1 MKLKTALS
9 LSLMPVTLILGQA
22 DKTNVDTP
30 ILDEIGIKGNQLG
43 ELDLSRATIL
53 NQDTLESRQVNSLED
68 LNGLSP
74 NLHLSGNGIKSFGDV
89 LTMRGIGNTQF
100 FGSPGVQMY
109 IDGVPQGNVFSY
121 GSDLYGLEAIEVLKG
136 PQGSR
141 FGKLAPGGAINL
153 VTKKPGKK
161 QTSKV
166 SASYATFNTQKYNIS
181 SSGPMDEQFSYSLG
195 IQRALSDGFLNNTSG
210 RNNDSETWNGR
221 LSFHWDGG
229 TGTKAT
235 LGASFTSHEL
245 GAQPLVLRNQAD
257 FYARSV
263 DEDEFT
269 EIDQNQ
275 QFLKLEHETET
286 GTITSIT
293 SRNDWDMNPNKLDI
307 DLSNLPFDSNNPLA
321 KMISTISQDQQLW
334 SQELRFNHT
343 TDNDLSWTIGGYLSE
358 EKIDGLATRDIA
370 ASAVPYT
377 PPYFPFSVP
386 TSYVLESENYAGF
399 FIAEKTLTKT
409 DSLSLLLRYDHFE
422 KSMNRTNMGAQTHN
436 KSKNFSNTSGNI
448 NWTRNV
454 NKSTSYGLVFGY
466 AEKPGGF
473 SAFTGTAGQEV
484 YSDES
489 IVSYEAFVDLNPSE
503 SWELRVGAFLNDVK
517 DYQFELNGAGMD
529 YYLENADEVSIYGL
543 EVDSIWNLGGGW
555 SFGASYGLTESEFKK
570 VTALPALVGKH
581 LPFVPD
587 HSLSLV
593 LGHELDNG
601 LSYQIGSRTT
611 GKTHFWDN
619 TGSNTNDVIDSYTL
633 LEAQIGYAF
642 NDWNFNLFGTN
653 LTKEEYYTSLVSNLK
668 SPVIT
673 DAPGIAGSPRV
684 IGLSISKEF

>member
-181 SSGPMDEQFSYSLG
+181 SSGPMDEQFSYSLC

-343 TDNDLSWTIGGYLSE
+343 TDNELSWTIGGYLSE

-422 KSMNRTNMGAQTHN
+422 KSMNRTNMSAQTHN

-448 NWTRNV
+448 NWARNV